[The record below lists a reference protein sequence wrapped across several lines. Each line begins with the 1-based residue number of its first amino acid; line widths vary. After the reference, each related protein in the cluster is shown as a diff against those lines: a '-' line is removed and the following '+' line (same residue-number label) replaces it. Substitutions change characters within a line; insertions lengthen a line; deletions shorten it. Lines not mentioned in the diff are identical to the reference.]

1 MTRAIAWLE
10 RLSLGVA
17 VVTGILMMLI
27 VSYDA
32 ISRYA
37 FNAPLP
43 WAFEIITNY
52 MLITALYMAAPATFT
67 NGDHINIDLFRQM
80 LPEWLAAR
88 LDTVWILLSAA
99 VFALV
104 AYGAW
109 REMMR
114 AVARNAFLPGY
125 FTWPLWVAYLPIL
138 VGASILVL
146 RLVVHGLT
154 LLALGR
160 DQSVIAHGD
169 PNE

>member
-1 MTRAIAWLE
+1 MGRAITWLE

-17 VVTGILMMLI
+17 VLTGVLMMLI

-52 MLITALYMAAPATFT
+52 MLITALYMAVSATFT
-67 NGDHINIDLFRQM
+67 HGDHINIDLFRHLM
-80 LPEWLAAR
+80 PAGLRAR
-88 LDTVWILLSAA
+88 LDAVWGLLAA
-99 VFALV
+99 AAFGIV

-114 AVARNAFLPGY
+114 AIARNAFLPGY

-138 VGASILVL
+138 IGAGILVL
-146 RLVVHGLT
+146 RLVVHSAN
-154 LLALGR
+154 LAIRGE
-160 DQSVIAHGD
+160 DPSVAVHGE

>member
-1 MTRAIAWLE
+1 MKRAITWLE
-10 RLSLGVA
+10 QLSLGVA

-52 MLITALYMAAPATFT
+52 MLIIALYMALSATFT
-67 NGDHINIDLFRQM
+67 NGDHINIDLFRILM
-80 LPEWLAAR
+80 PGWLRAR
-88 LDTVWILLSAA
+88 LDTVWGLMSAVA
-99 VFALV
+99 FGLV

-114 AVARNAFLPGY
+114 AIARNAFLPGY

-138 VGASILVL
+138 IGAGILVL
-146 RLVVHGLT
+146 RLVVHSVD
-154 LLALGR
+154 LLIFGE
-160 DQSVIAHGD
+160 DKDVVVHGE